1 MTLRLDDIRKEL
13 NTKTAEVSKHL
24 ADSLYGKQVQ
34 TRRVISED
42 ASHSVL
48 IKGLRDTKQ
57 KDDDSDKKRKS
68 LRAEFTA
75 ISEES
80 SNPDD
85 LMLDSGSDERGDMDF
100 RNPDQLS
107 VIGKAIIDP
116 NVSYHSDKPG
126 KSTDFRRT
134 DQNSNNNKFVTT
146 SSESVV
152 GDKAIFRPV
161 IEIDT
166 DSDSSS
172 EDDSYQDSSKK
183 PVKHTANAAVMKLIP
198 RTVNET
204 SDDEVMIIDDS
215 ELMDDVQANRDL
227 QLAIEK
233 SLQDQIKT
241 TSTALTGGLSK
252 TVRTSGKSKSIFQKQ
267 ISNRSIVSD
276 EGSKSDEQNESV
288 AARRSIKDSS
298 KSIFQK
304 QISNQSIVSDQGSKS
319 DEQNESVAAI
329 GTGRSIKDLSKSIF
343 QKQISNISN
352 VSDEE
357 LIDDRTDTDT
367 TQTKQDCGLLK
378 RKTSD
383 TIVDRMDTDTTHS
396 KQDRRLLKRKASDTK
411 VDRMDTDT
419 TPSKQD
425 SRLLKRKASDMIVEG
440 SATKQHRKGSPQVIA
455 SKNGNLEESP
465 HEVSSSTDS
474 EGKYCKFGNFRV
486 NFIFAN
492 SIKRH
497 ICDVQNSRLMHDLP
511 ISVID
516 RVILQFG
523 EGFIFAKL
531 RICEVSRK

>member
-1 MTLRLDDIRKEL
+1 MAVCHVIVFQDSKDFSKFQVAKLLKQSKLTLRLDDIRKEL

-57 KDDDSDKKRKS
+57 KEDDSDKKRKL
-68 LRAEFTA
+68 LRAEFPA

-80 SNPDD
+80 SNSDE

-126 KSTDFRRT
+126 KNSDFRRT
-134 DQNSNNNKFVTT
+134 DQNANNNKFVTT
-146 SSESVV
+146 SSDSVV
-152 GDKAIFRPV
+152 GDKPIFRPV

-172 EDDSYQDSSKK
+172 EDDSFQDSSKK
-183 PVKHTANAAVMKLIP
+183 PVKHTANAKAMKLIP
-198 RTVNET
+198 RTVNEN

-252 TVRTSGKSKSIFQKQ
+252 SGRTSGKSKSIFQKQISNRSVVSDEGSKFDEQNESVAAMSTRRSIKDSSKSIFQKQ

-276 EGSKSDEQNESV
+276 EGSKSDEQNESISV
-288 AARRSIKDSS
+288 IGTRRSIKDS
-298 KSIFQK
+298 
-304 QISNQSIVSDQGSKS
+304 
-319 DEQNESVAAI
+319 
-329 GTGRSIKDLSKSIF
+329 SKSIF

-357 LIDDRTDTDT
+357 LIDDRMDTDT
-367 TQTKQDCGLLK
+367 TQ
-378 RKTSD
+378 
-383 TIVDRMDTDTTHS
+383 
-396 KQDRRLLKRKASDTK
+396 
-411 VDRMDTDT
+411 
-419 TPSKQD
+419 SKQD
-425 SRLLKRKASDMIVEG
+425 SRLLKRKASDTIVEG
-440 SATKQHRKGSPQVIA
+440 SATKQQRKGSPQVIA

-465 HEVSSSTDS
+465 HEVSSSTES
-474 EGKYCKFGNFRV
+474 EGKYFIRKF
-486 NFIFAN
+486 
-492 SIKRH
+492 
-497 ICDVQNSRLMHDLP
+497 SRE
-511 ISVID
+511 
-516 RVILQFG
+516 FY
-523 EGFIFAKL
+523 F
-531 RICEVSRK
+531 CE

>member
-1 MTLRLDDIRKEL
+1 MANCLYLHDSYITKFDFMNYAFAKLVLAWLYLHLCHIAVTVFQDSKDFSKFQVAKLLKQSKLTLRLDDIRKEL

-68 LRAEFTA
+68 LRAEFPA

-80 SNPDD
+80 SNSDE
-85 LMLDSGSDERGDMDF
+85 LMLDSGSDERGDIDF

-116 NVSYHSDKPG
+116 NVAYHCDKLG
-126 KSTDFRRT
+126 KNSDFRRT
-134 DQNSNNNKFVTT
+134 DQNANNNKFVTT
-146 SSESVV
+146 SCDSVA

-172 EDDSYQDSSKK
+172 EDDSFQDSSILKK
-183 PVKHTANAAVMKLIP
+183 PAKHSANAKAMKLIP
-198 RTVNET
+198 RTVNEN
-204 SDDEVMIIDDS
+204 SDEEIMIIDDS

-252 TVRTSGKSKSIFQKQ
+252 SVRSSGKSKSIFQKQ

-288 AARRSIKDSS
+288 TAIATRRSIKD
-298 KSIFQK
+298 
-304 QISNQSIVSDQGSKS
+304 
-319 DEQNESVAAI
+319 
-329 GTGRSIKDLSKSIF
+329 TSKSIF

-357 LIDDRTDTDT
+357 LRD
-367 TQTKQDCGLLK
+367 
-378 RKTSD
+378 
-383 TIVDRMDTDTTHS
+383 DRMDTDTKQS
-396 KQDRRLLKRKASDTK
+396 KHDSRILKRKASDTI
-411 VDRMDTDT
+411 VDKMDTDT
-419 TPSKQD
+419 TQLKQG
-425 SRLLKRKASDMIVEG
+425 SRLLKSKASDTTVEG
-440 SATKQHRKGSPQVIA
+440 PAAKQQRKGSPQVIA

-465 HEVSSSTDS
+465 REVSSSSDS
-474 EGKYCKFGNFRV
+474 EGKYCKLGNFLE
-486 NFIFAN
+486 NFTFAN

-497 ICDVQNSRLMHDLP
+497 ICDIQNSHLMHDSP

-516 RVILQFG
+516 RVILLFH